1 MTSPLLR
8 YRRTLCKAMDGL
20 AGDEWLAV
28 VGLINRIDARIAPPR
43 RTISLS
49 GDVSEIPAMI
59 TVLEG
64 IHRRAQA

>member
-1 MTSPLLR
+1 MSHLLR
-8 YRRTLCKAMDGL
+8 YRRVLCQAMAGLDG
-20 AGDEWLAV
+20 GEWLAV

-43 RTISLS
+43 RIISLS

>member
-1 MTSPLLR
+1 MNSILR
-8 YRRTLCKAMDGL
+8 YRQALCQAMAGLDGE
-20 AGDEWLAV
+20 EWLAV

-43 RTISLS
+43 RIISLS
-49 GDVSEIPAMI
+49 GEVSEIPAMI

>member
-1 MTSPLLR
+1 MSDLLR
-8 YRRTLCKAMDGL
+8 YRRALCQAMAGL
-20 AGDEWLAV
+20 HGDEWLAV
-28 VGLINRIDARIAPPR
+28 VGLINRIDTRIAPPR